1 MSGKSTYVMKYKQR
15 DDLVVDVDS
24 IFSAIT
30 GMSGYDKPNALLTN
44 ALAVR
49 DILLDNIRTRY
60 GKWNNAWIIGG
71 YADIYMR
78 DKIINELGAEPILI
92 KITKFI
98 KIGFNTIDL
107 EDYPKIDLIDAISV
121 GIYILWV
128 IKNLE

>member
-1 MSGKSTYVMKYKQR
+1 MSGKSSYVMKYKQR
-15 DDLVVDVDS
+15 DDLVVDVDK

-49 DILLDNIRTRY
+49 DTLLDNIRTRY

-92 KITKFI
+92 KITKDECMARLMADEQRM
-98 KIGFNTIDL
+98 KLGWEKYIDKWF
-107 EDYPKIDLIDAISV
+107 EEFTPPGSV
-121 GIYILWV
+121 
-128 IKNLE
+128 